1 MKGKSLT
8 KIIYRKARK
17 NYLAR
22 VRRLEK
28 KGYNVKRIPIPK
40 RITQGSIRRLKS
52 QTTARL
58 KRTSPL
64 LSSFLGIEVKFQP
77 YHEKELEWAKQ
88 KREFVK
94 GLFTDEEA
102 ERSTKKIPKYK
113 IILEVWNSY
122 VDNLHPEVKEYV
134 RMRADQLIN
143 ESPIKFANAFSKRP
157 DIFPTPADSR
167 LNIVNFKMNQ
177 VAELI
182 GADPWDLEEI
192 IEFLGGMNE

>member
-8 KIIYRKARK
+8 KILYRKARK

-58 KRTSPL
+58 KRTFPL
-64 LSSFLGIEVKFQP
+64 LSSFLGKEVEFQP
-77 YHEKELEWAKQ
+77 YHEKKLEWAKQ

-94 GLFTDEEA
+94 ALFTDEGA
-102 ERSTKKIPKYK
+102 ESSSKKLPKYK
-113 IILEVWNSY
+113 IILEVWGSY
-122 VDNLHPEVKEYV
+122 VDTLHPEVKDYV
-134 RMRADQLIN
+134 RMRADQLIH
-143 ESPIKFANAFSKRP
+143 ESPIKFANAFSKQP
-157 DIFPTPADSR
+157 NIFPTPADSR

-182 GADPWDLEEI
+182 GANSWDLGEV
-192 IEFLGGMNE
+192 IEFLGGVYE